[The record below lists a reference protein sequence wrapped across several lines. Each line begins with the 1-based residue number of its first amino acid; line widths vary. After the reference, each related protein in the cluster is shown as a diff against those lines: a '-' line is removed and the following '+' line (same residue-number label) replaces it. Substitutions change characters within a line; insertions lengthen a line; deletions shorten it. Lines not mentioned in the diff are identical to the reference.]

1 MFQSIVVGRSGE
13 SMSGTLVEK
22 SFTIRSTFGVT
33 LTFKTKDIR
42 WVHFKN
48 PPNVEM
54 DEIWAATDDRA
65 RGKIQGKDIGLKV
78 AGGQALRIPYRR
90 IHTIIVNQELDPSQ
104 GLPK

>member
-13 SMSGTLVEK
+13 SIAGTLVEK

-42 WVHFKN
+42 WIHFKN

-65 RGKIQGKDIGLKV
+65 RGKIQGKDIRLEV
-78 AGGQALRIPYRR
+78 AGGQTVRIPYRR
-90 IHTIIVNQELDPSQ
+90 IHTIIVNQQLDPSK